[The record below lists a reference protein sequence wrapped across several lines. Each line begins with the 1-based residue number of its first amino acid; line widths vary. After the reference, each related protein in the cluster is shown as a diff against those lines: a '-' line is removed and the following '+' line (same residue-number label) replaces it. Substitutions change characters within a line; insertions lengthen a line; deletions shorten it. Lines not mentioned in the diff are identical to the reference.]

1 GTIGGAPVSAV
12 SGLVTSLPG
21 RNISGAF
28 MDEHR
33 TTPRHR
39 VLKAGTIE
47 FSGEAIPCTVRNL
60 SDTGAAIEIN
70 SPLWFPDRFVLAVAS
85 EGWRKPCRVVR
96 RQDKRIGIVFE

>member
-1 GTIGGAPVSAV
+1 
-12 SGLVTSLPG
+12 
-21 RNISGAF
+21 

-33 TTPRHR
+33 TAPRHR

-47 FSGEAIPCTVRNL
+47 FSGESLPCTVRNL
-60 SDTGAAIEIN
+60 SAAGASVEIN
-70 SPLWFPDRFVLAVAS
+70 SPLWFPDRFVLVVAS